1 MKERRFLFWRW
12 CPNPERI
19 KATRT
24 RPSDRSWL
32 PLAASALVL
41 SLLAIQAIQPWAPSA
56 VSVAYPNNYGALPTV
71 EATDQAVAEA
81 PQASQITSVVS
92 TEHITVQFTFPDSA
106 DPGQAI
112 TVTATSTAKSSAKVT
127 SLTIEVYAYID
138 RQLIKAASETVLK
151 NKQVRSGNSWQTT
164 LSVIVP
170 QSAQRSAMI
179 GTVTEIWEETSTY
192 YSSYSYWPDYP
203 YYSSYPDLP
212 YYPYYSPYQYV
223 YPSYT
228 VTEKS
233 SQQTVPLTYVLA
245 TTPEYESL
253 MQQYQQLQQNYDT
266 LVAEHNDLVSKYNSL
281 MAQYDDTV
289 SKYNQLQSDYNSAT
303 SELSN
308 YKTYTYIL
316 AVVAVA
322 LGVAFIFLLLQ
333 RRQVTQP
340 PVKHETA
347 TGTPKKTGKQTD

>member
-1 MKERRFLFWRW
+1 MKERRFLPWRW
-12 CPNPERI
+12 CPNPERM

-32 PLAASALVL
+32 PLAASTLVL

-56 VSVAYPNNYGALPTV
+56 VNVAYPNNYGALPAV
-71 EATDQAVAEA
+71 EAPDQAAAEA
-81 PQASQITSVVS
+81 PQASQITSAAS
-92 TEHITVQFTFPDSA
+92 TEHITVQFIFPDSA

-127 SLTIEVYAYID
+127 SLTIEVYAYVD
-138 RQLIKAASETVLK
+138 GQLIRAASETVLK

-164 LSVIVP
+164 LSLIVP
-170 QSAQRSAMI
+170 QSAQRSVMI
-179 GTVTEIWEETSTY
+179 GTVTEIWEVTSTY
-192 YSSYSYWPDYP
+192 YASYAYWPDYP

-212 YYPYYSPYQYV
+212 YYWPYPYQYV

-266 LVAEHNDLVSKYNSL
+266 LVAEHNDLVSRYNSL
-281 MAQYDDTV
+281 TAEYDDTV
-289 SKYNQLQSDYNSAT
+289 SKYNQLQSEYNSAT
-303 SELSN
+303 MQLSN

-322 LGVAFIFLLLQ
+322 IGVAFIFLLLQ
-333 RRQVTQP
+333 RRQVIQP
-340 PVKHETA
+340 PTKHETA
-347 TGTPKKTGKQTD
+347 TGTLKKTSKETD